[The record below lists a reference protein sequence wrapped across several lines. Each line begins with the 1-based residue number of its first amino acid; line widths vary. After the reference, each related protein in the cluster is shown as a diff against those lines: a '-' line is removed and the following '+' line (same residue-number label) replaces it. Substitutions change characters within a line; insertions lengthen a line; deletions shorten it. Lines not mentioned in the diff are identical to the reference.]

1 MKPAAR
7 VSEAITL
14 LEQLEAQGRPA
25 DALFQAHVRSKRYI
39 GSKDR
44 RAIGDLFF
52 GVIRHHARLSWHVGQ
67 AGIPITPRCQV
78 IAFLHFQDDQEVE
91 ALFSDIGP
99 HAPDPLTEA
108 EMALLDR
115 LADTPLEPP
124 EMPAATRLECPDWAE
139 ADLRQTLGD
148 GFDGELT
155 ALLGQAALDIRAFR
169 LRSGREA
176 ALSRLT
182 ADGFNAA
189 PTIHSPDGIRLQ
201 GSTSLINHP
210 VIKDGRAEIQDEGSQ
225 IAALMCDVSPG
236 MQVVD
241 FCSGAGGKA
250 LALGDLMQGKG
261 RIVACDVSPDRLAR
275 GKKRFARAGLDNI
288 EPRQL
293 RDERDAWVSRQK
305 GKFDRVLIDSPCS
318 GSGAWRRNPWARWR
332 APDLDALTDLQ
343 SRILHSAARLV
354 RPGGRLVY
362 VTCSLL
368 HRENQARV
376 EAFLSENPNFR
387 PISAADSPQVGEL
400 TLTDGSLLLTPGR
413 HGTDGFFI
421 AVLQREAE

>member
-25 DALFQAHVRSKRYI
+25 DALFQAHVRSRRYI

-52 GVIRHHARLSWHVGQ
+52 GIIRHHARFAWH
-67 AGIPITPRCQV
+67 AGRADIPTTPRCQV
-78 IAFLHFQDDQEVE
+78 IAFLHFLGDQEIE
-91 ALFSDIGP
+91 ALFSDTGP
-99 HAPDPLTEA
+99 HAPDPLTET
-108 EMALLDR
+108 ERVFLDR

-124 EMPAATRLECPDWAE
+124 EMAVATRLECPDWAD

-148 GFDGELT
+148 GFESELT
-155 ALLGQAALDIRAFR
+155 ALMGQAALDIRAFR
-169 LRSGREA
+169 RRGGRDA
-176 ALSRLT
+176 VLSRLN
-182 ADGFNAA
+182 ADGFDAA
-189 PTIHSPDGIRLQ
+189 PTVHSPDGIRLQ

-225 IAALMCDVSPG
+225 IAALMCDVSLG

-241 FCSGAGGKA
+241 FCAGAGGKSLA
-250 LALGDLMQGKG
+250 LADLMQGKG
-261 RIVACDVSPDRLAR
+261 RIVACDISPDRLAR

-305 GKFDRVLIDSPCS
+305 GKFDRVLIDAPCS
-318 GSGAWRRNPWARWR
+318 GSGAWRRNPWARWQS
-332 APDLDALTDLQ
+332 PDLETLTDLQ

-354 RPGGRLVY
+354 RPGGRLIY

-368 HRENQARV
+368 HCENQAQI

-400 TLTDGSLLLTPGR
+400 TVTDGSLLLTPGR